1 MREKGDIVKRGILVV
16 LIGALGTPAA
26 FAQSA
31 PPATVPASQAPAV
44 PTPAEPPPTT
54 APEPSTIPAAPV
66 AAPAQTPPVQAAPPQ
81 ASAVQQVPGRRRAI
95 GIMEAVLS
103 RAVLGGAEQLAE
115 QLGRGNPNMSFFTG
129 QARARGLMLDGY
141 GVLFQVE
148 VPEMQTSLVMSVATL
163 ERDGAVA
170 DTLDSLRRAMDS
182 VPDSAAKLQMEQAI
196 KRLQMQVGPLSQLN
210 EPPAPR
216 GMIRATETS
225 TVSDPIVPVP
235 MPMLRDPTSVY
246 REAIKH
252 ALIDAMLDH
261 SRGLNIQPDEW
272 LTVAAR
278 RGDSPLEPNEIS
290 TSTTLMLRIKG
301 SDLALYEADRTRKDE
316 IRARVDV
323 REF

>member
-1 MREKGDIVKRGILVV
+1 V
-16 LIGALGTPAA
+16 LIGALATQAA

-31 PPATVPASQAPAV
+31 PTAPAPASQAPAV

-54 APEPSTIPAAPV
+54 APEPATTPAAPV
-66 AAPAQTPPVQAAPPQ
+66 AAPAQTPPVQAAPAQ
-81 ASAVQQVPGRRRAI
+81 GSTVQQVPGRRRAI

-163 ERDGAVA
+163 ERDGAIA

-210 EPPAPR
+210 EPPPAR

-225 TVSDPIVPVP
+225 TLSDPIVPVP

-246 REAIKH
+246 REAIKG

-272 LTVAAR
+272 LTVAAQ
-278 RGDSPLEPNEIS
+278 RGDSPLEPNEII
-290 TSTTLMLRIKG
+290 TSTTLVLRIKG

>member
-16 LIGALGTPAA
+16 LIGALATQAA

-31 PPATVPASQAPAV
+31 PTAPVPASQAPAV

-54 APEPSTIPAAPV
+54 APEPATTPAAPV
-66 AAPAQTPPVQAAPPQ
+66 AAPAQTPPVQAAPAQ
-81 ASAVQQVPGRRRAI
+81 GSAMQQVPGRRRAI

-210 EPPAPR
+210 EPPPPR

-246 REAIKH
+246 REAIKE

-272 LTVAAR
+272 LTVAAQ
-278 RGDSPLEPNEIS
+278 RGDSPLEPNEIV
-290 TSTTLMLRIKG
+290 TSTTLVLRIKG
-301 SDLALYEADRTRKDE
+301 SDLALYEADRTRKTE